1 MKIRIETAALT
12 APNISGVG
20 HYIRMLTNSLANLSP
35 KDTEVTAFYLNF
47 LSKHRDPE
55 LSPGVR

>member
-20 HYIRMLTNSLANLSP
+20 HYTRMLTNSLATYSP
-35 KDTEVTAFYLNF
+35 SNTEISAFYFNF
-47 LSKHRDPE
+47 LSKHKDSRIK
-55 LSPGVR
+55 

>member
-20 HYIRMLTNSLANLSP
+20 HYTRMLTNSLATYSP
-35 KDTEVTAFYLNF
+35 SNTEISAFYFNF
-47 LSKHRDPE
+47 L
-55 LSPGVR
+55 GFNY